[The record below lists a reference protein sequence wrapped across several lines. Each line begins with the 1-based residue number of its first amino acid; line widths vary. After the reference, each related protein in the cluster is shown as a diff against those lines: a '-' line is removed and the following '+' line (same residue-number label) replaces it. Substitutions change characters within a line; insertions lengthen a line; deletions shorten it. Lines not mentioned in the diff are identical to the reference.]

1 MVSNFLQV
9 FVHIQDGS
17 QETAKN

>member
-9 FVHIQDGS
+9 MVD
-17 QETAKN
+17 